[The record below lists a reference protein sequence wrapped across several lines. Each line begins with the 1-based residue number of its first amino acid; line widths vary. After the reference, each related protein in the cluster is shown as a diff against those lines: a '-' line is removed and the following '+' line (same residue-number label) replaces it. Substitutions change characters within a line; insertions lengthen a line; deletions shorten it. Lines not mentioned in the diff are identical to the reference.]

1 DNSGD
6 FKINLR
12 FVSNISDSQKAAF
25 EQAAARW
32 SQVITVGLPGLRL
45 RFPANDCGE
54 GLPAFDGTIDSLL
67 IDVQVKPIDGP
78 GRILGSSGPCKIRN
92 SSNLPGYGI
101 MTLDATDLNTLET
114 SGQLQAT
121 ITHEM
126 GHVLGFGTLWTGFG
140 RALATGLGNGAS
152 CGGNPQYVGSSAVR
166 EWKKLGGAGNIPLE
180 KGSSSADLGTC
191 DSHWRESVF
200 GKELMTGFIDFGLNP
215 LSRVTVGSLED
226 LGYTVDYSAAD
237 PYRLPVDLGKE
248 SLGEPLRTKLI
259 YPTGTIDDRER

>member
-1 DNSGD
+1 MRPSYSRTTLRYACQALLWMTLLALTRCGPGPSQFDNPGD

-78 GRILGSSGPCKIRN
+78 GRILGGSGPCKIRN

-126 GHVLGFGTLWTGFG
+126 GHVLGYGTLWDDFKLTTG
-140 RALATGLGNGAS
+140 TGNGAS
-152 CGGNPQYVGSSAVR
+152 CGSDSQYVGALWCVSGTPSA
-166 EWKKLGGAGNIPLE
+166 GAETSRSRPPAVWGPVIAA
-180 KGSSSADLGTC
+180 G
-191 DSHWRESVF
+191 ESRC
-200 GKELMTGFIDFGLNP
+200 LAT
-215 LSRVTVGSLED
+215 S
-226 LGYTVDYSAAD
+226 
-237 PYRLPVDLGKE
+237 
-248 SLGEPLRTKLI
+248 
-259 YPTGTIDDRER
+259 